1 MTLDVGVVAAG
12 LAIVVSVAYC
22 AALASGPVYGAVDR
36 RLATLPAATRASL
49 LLAWATAPLM
59 IGLVALLLVFAP
71 SLAHLLGV
79 GTDHCHAHGHHAHLC
94 LVHTPFFTGGLLE
107 QMILGGTG
115 VAVLGHVLTVG
126 WRFGRGRR
134 AVRTLLAL
142 GEASAATAPYRI
154 VDSQLPFAV
163 TAGLLRPR
171 VFVSNRLFHDL
182 SPSELA
188 TVLRHEQAH
197 QRRRDGT
204 RFFTAEVFSAL
215 HLRPT
220 RRRILD
226 ALGAWPF
233 AGLIVAAGLATSE
246 WWHHS
251 AETLFA
257 FWLG

>member
-1 MTLDVGVVAAG
+1 
-12 LAIVVSVAYC
+12 
-22 AALASGPVYGAVDR
+22 
-36 RLATLPAATRASL
+36 
-49 LLAWATAPLM
+49 M

-171 VFVSNRLFHDL
+171 VFVSNRLLHDL